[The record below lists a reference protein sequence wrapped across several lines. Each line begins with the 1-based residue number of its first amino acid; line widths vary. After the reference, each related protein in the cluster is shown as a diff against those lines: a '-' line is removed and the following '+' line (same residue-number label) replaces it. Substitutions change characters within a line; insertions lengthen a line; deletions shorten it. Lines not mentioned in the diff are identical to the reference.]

1 MQFTTIEN
9 GLSFELSAHAGRVM
23 TYDRLLERVWGLRS
37 SGDSRRVRLGCVQ
50 CKHAPIRSLCLSLYV
65 LWTRD

>member
-1 MQFTTIEN
+1 MQLTTIEN

-37 SGDSRRVRLGCVQ
+37 SGDSRRVRLAAC
-50 CKHAPIRSLCLSLYV
+50 PRII
-65 LWTRD
+65 